1 MFTAP
6 LAKVIVGVLGLAA
19 ALGWTAYVVEVQDS
33 SDPVGQVQTEEQSM
47 PNESSDT
54 DAEIRLAAALK
65 ELADLQELYE
75 RSKNQSGGSSGDA
88 ASENIDSN
96 ASKQELMADLSAAM
110 TELNALRLLYEEAKQ
125 NAERD
130 AAQADSEGS
139 ASMASANG
147 GVLAADLASAQ
158 TELEAAQL
166 LNDALKSEI
175 DKASD
180 LIKTVQNSE
189 KLQDVLGMDSE
200 NAQGATANNNF
211 ADYVQ
216 FSEVVA
222 DLVRFLEETSQELEK
237 LDQAEFQVNYLETR
251 LKYAS
256 DHLRRLRVLRK
267 QTQEENQML
276 AMTIESVKQ
285 GLQEGQKEGISIA
298 TTDEGM
304 FILTLETDI
313 LFDSGSALLTDSG
326 RDTLRSIY
334 NSLKE
339 HPERYISLEG
349 HTDNVQ
355 ISSRLSNIYPSN
367 WELSSARAA
376 SAAKLLISE
385 GFSPDKIRIVGY
397 SDLLPIASND
407 SDEGRAKNR
416 RIEIRLYPQLQDV
429 KKS

>member
-6 LAKVIVGVLGLAA
+6 LAKVIVGVLGLVA

-33 SDPVGQVQTEEQSM
+33 PDSADQSM
-47 PNESSDT
+47 SSESSDT
-54 DAEIRLAAALK
+54 DVDSRLAAALR
-65 ELADLQELYE
+65 ELANLQELYE
-75 RSKNQSGGSSGDA
+75 QSKNQSDGSGGDA
-88 ASENIDSN
+88 ASENIDSD
-96 ASKQELMADLSAAM
+96 ASRQELMADLSAAM
-110 TELNALRLLYEEAKQ
+110 TELNALRLLYQEVK
-125 NAERD
+125 RGTL
-130 AAQADSEGS
+130 QADSGES
-139 ASMASANG
+139 ASMAPVNS
-147 GVLAADLASAQ
+147 GVLAEDLASAQ
-158 TELEAAQL
+158 TELEATQL
-166 LNDALKSEI
+166 LNDALKGEI
-175 DKASD
+175 DRASD
-180 LIKTVQNSE
+180 LINTVQDSE
-189 KLQDVLGMDSE
+189 KLQGVLDMNSE
-200 NAQGATANNNF
+200 NAQGSTANKNF

-222 DLVRFLEETSQELEK
+222 DLVQFLEETSRDLEK
-237 LDQAEFQVNYLETR
+237 LDKAEFQVSYLETR

-256 DHLRRLRVLRK
+256 EHLRRLRVLRR

-285 GLQEGQKEGISIA
+285 GLGEGQQEGISVA
-298 TTDEGM
+298 TTNEGM

-313 LFDSGSALLTDSG
+313 LFDSGSALLTNSG

-355 ISSRLSNIYPSN
+355 ISSRLSDIYPTN

-407 SDEGRAKNR
+407 SNEGRAKNR

-429 KKS
+429 TKS

>member
-6 LAKVIVGVLGLAA
+6 LAKVIVAVLGLAA
-19 ALGWTAYVVEVQDS
+19 AFGWTAYVVEVQDG
-33 SDPVGQVQTEEQSM
+33 SDPAGQVQTEGQSM
-47 PNESSDT
+47 PGESSDT
-54 DAEIRLAAALK
+54 DVEIRLEAALR
-65 ELADLQELYE
+65 ELASLQELYE
-75 RSKNQSGGSSGDA
+75 QSKNQSGGSSGDA
-88 ASENIDSN
+88 ASENIDSD

-110 TELNALRLLYEEAKQ
+110 TELNALRLLYQEAK
-125 NAERD
+125 RD
-130 AAQADSEGS
+130 TLQADSGES
-139 ASMASANG
+139 ASMASANS
-147 GVLAADLASAQ
+147 GVLAEDLASAQ
-158 TELEAAQL
+158 TELEATQL
-166 LNDALKSEI
+166 LNDALKGEI
-175 DKASD
+175 DRASD
-180 LIKTVQNSE
+180 LINTVQGSE
-189 KLQDVLGMDSE
+189 KLQGVLDMNSE
-200 NAQGATANNNF
+200 NAQGSTANKNF

-222 DLVRFLEETSQELEK
+222 DLVQFLEETSRDLEK
-237 LDQAEFQVNYLETR
+237 LDKAEFQVSYLETR

-256 DHLRRLRVLRK
+256 EHLRRLRVLRR

-285 GLQEGQKEGISIA
+285 ELGEGQQEGISVA
-298 TTDEGM
+298 TTNEGM

-313 LFDSGSALLTDSG
+313 LFDSGSALLTNSG

-355 ISSRLSNIYPSN
+355 ISSRLSDIYPTN

-429 KKS
+429 TKS